1 MIVGAKTCRFSQ
13 RTTGTQTPS
22 PMRLWAMVTR
32 LVIPDE
38 LKNGLVPLL
47 YMLRQFLWLVSR
59 MSHAGWMLDERLGIP
74 QTDVN
79 SDQ

>member
-1 MIVGAKTCRFSQ
+1 
-13 RTTGTQTPS
+13 
-22 PMRLWAMVTR
+22 
-32 LVIPDE
+32 
-38 LKNGLVPLL
+38 
-47 YMLRQFLWLVSR
+47 MLRQFLWLVSR